1 MPSQNCFMIGMLPW
15 IEFSN
20 YTPIPYAPM
29 NNFYPII
36 QSDKF
41 FEKYGRK
48 IMPLSITVH
57 HAIADGYHVGLF
69 LEKFQEYMNLPEKWM
84 K

>member
-57 HAIADGYHVGLF
+57 HSIA
-69 LEKFQEYMNLPEKWM
+69 KWLPCEIIFRKVPIIYRFS
-84 K
+84 